1 MQEGNNG
8 VALTDAA
15 AKARV
20 WDIVTE
26 HDLYN
31 MVGGSAYQLD
41 SGNDLPPYTGRMR
54 PLLVVVERRY
64 AYH

>member
-41 SGNDLPPYTGRMR
+41 SGNDLPPYTLGARD
-54 PLLVVVERRY
+54 RY
-64 AYH
+64 S